1 MKKFLALLLALTMA
15 LALVACGGGDD
26 AASDTTADSGDDA
39 AASTGEFE
47 EMTWKFACSATETS
61 PWVDGAKEF
70 ARIVGE
76 KTGGAITVQY
86 YPADQLT
93 AGNQTDG
100 IQALMDGTTELS
112 MHSNLIWSSFDQRF
126 NVVSL
131 PFLFSSTEEADAAL
145 DGAGGEALGEILES
159 TYNVHLL
166 GIAENGFR
174 HITNSKHAIAS
185 KADMNGLKMRVAGSQ
200 LLNRSYELWGA
211 DYTNANWSEVFTALQ
226 TGIIRRPG
234 EPPAHR

>member
-159 TYNVHLL
+159 TYNVHLGHCGERL
-166 GIAENGFR
+166 PPHHQQQAR
-174 HITNSKHAIAS
+174 HRQQ
-185 KADMNGLKMRVAGSQ
+185 G
-200 LLNRSYELWGA
+200 
-211 DYTNANWSEVFTALQ
+211 
-226 TGIIRRPG
+226 
-234 EPPAHR
+234 

>member
-15 LALVACGGGDD
+15 LALVACGGG
-26 AASDTTADSGDDA
+26 SDTTDTGSGDTATGDT
-39 AASTGEFE
+39 ASGEFE
-47 EMTWKFACSATETS
+47 SMTWKFACSATETS

-131 PFLFSSTEEADAAL
+131 PFLFDSTEEADAAL

-174 HITNSKHAIAS
+174 HITNSKHAIES
-185 KADMNGLKMRVAGSQ
+185 LADMNGLKMRVAGSQ

-211 DYTNANWSEVFTALQ
+211 DYTNANWSEVFTAL
-226 TGIIRRPG
+226 
-234 EPPAHR
+234 